1 MCVQAEK
8 RLQLQSMRW
17 LKLKGKVMHPKKKY
31 FGTDGIRGQVG
42 KSLMNAEFVLK
53 LGWAVG
59 KVLAQKNSTTVLI
72 GKDTRISGYMIE
84 SALLAGLSAAGVN
97 VKILGPMPT
106 PAIAYLT
113 HSVRASA
120 GIVISASHNPY
131 ADNGVKFFDADGFK
145 LSDELEFAIEAKI
158 DTPMRTVP
166 ADQLGKAVRMV
177 DAPGRY
183 IEFCKSTFP
192 DELTLKGL
200 KIVVDCANGAAYSI
214 APKIFH
220 ELGAEVIAVGNQ
232 PDGFNINLS
241 CGATDTRKLQKLV
254 LKKNADLGIAFD
266 GDGDRVI
273 IIDHTGAMVDGDE
286 LLCILAIDRFAKNGH
301 RRAGVVGTVMSNL
314 GLEQALSKH
323 QIALERAPVGDRY
336 VLEKLQKKGWL
347 LGGEASGHIVD
358 LNFTTTGDGIIT
370 ALQILR
376 IMQKAQK
383 PLAELKTV
391 MKKAPQVLINVPV
404 DKTIDLSKYPKIE
417 KAIAD
422 AEKKLNNKGRVLL
435 RPSGTEPVVRVMVEG
450 HDEETVRK
458 TAETLAAVVE
468 SSI

>member
-1 MCVQAEK
+1 M
-8 RLQLQSMRW
+8 QS
-17 LKLKGKVMHPKKKY
+17 KKKY
-31 FGTDGIRGQVG
+31 FGTDGIRGEVG

-59 KVLAQKNSTTVLI
+59 KVLAQKNSATVLI

-97 VKILGPMPT
+97 VKVLGPMPT

-145 LSDELEFAIEAKI
+145 LSDELEHAIEAQI
-158 DTPMRTVP
+158 DLPMRTVP
-166 ADQLGKAVRMV
+166 ADHLGKAARMV

-200 KIVVDCANGAAYSI
+200 KIVVDCANGASYSI

-220 ELGAEVIAVGNQ
+220 ELGAEVIATGDQ
-232 PDGFNINLS
+232 PDGFNINHG
-241 CGATDTRKLQKLV
+241 CGATDTRRLQKLV
-254 LKKNADLGIAFD
+254 VKKGANLGIAFD

-273 IIDHTGAMVDGDE
+273 MVDHKGAVVDGDE
-286 LLCILAIDRFAKNGH
+286 LLCILAIDRFAKNKN
-301 RRAGVVGTVMSNL
+301 RAVGIVGTVMSNL
-314 GLEQALSKH
+314 GLEQALQKH
-323 QIALERAPVGDRY
+323 KISLERAAVGDRY
-336 VLEKLQKKGWL
+336 VLEKLQKKGWI

-358 LNFTTTGDGIIT
+358 LGLTTTGDGIIT

-376 IMQKAQK
+376 IMQKAGK
-383 PLAELKTV
+383 PLADLKTL
-391 MKKAPQVLINVPV
+391 MIKTPQILINVPV
-404 DKTIDLSKYPKIE
+404 GQAVDLKKYPKIE
-417 KAIAD
+417 KAVAD
-422 AEKKLNNKGRVLL
+422 AEKKLNNEGRILL
-435 RPSGTEPVVRVMVEG
+435 RASGTEPVVRVMVEG
-450 HDEETVRK
+450 RDVRVIRK
-458 TAETLAAVVE
+458 TAETLAAAVE
-468 SSI
+468 RAIS